1 MLILEANTRI
11 VKGKHKMEGL
21 KNRNFNFYYEVG
33 FSILLFLVTIVWLST
48 FFFILGVPIKA
59 FIIPISFM
67 VSVWLAV
74 YIGRM
79 DARQGIFLFSI
90 VISIIFICAANSTY
104 VYDFSYDGN
113 TYHKTT
119 IGLLKNGW
127 NPIYQSFEDAALTLR
142 IIPDNY
148 VWPIWYDHYPKASW
162 IIGAAFYKFSGNIEM
177 GKCMNVLIVLAAGFM
192 LLGRLNEYQ
201 LFNKYIRPI
210 FSVLVVIN
218 PITLPQSQSYYNDGM
233 MQMLIYITIL
243 SLVNLTVHK
252 RKEKCRQDWLAIFM
266 AIHLGLNIKYSGLI
280 FWGVYCAG
288 FYFYWLISDLV
299 NKNGDVKKNFIDS
312 SLFYV
317 LAVGSAI
324 CFTGS
329 TSYIRNLIY
338 HKNLLYTMVGKD
350 KIEIIASMLPDSYAN
365 KPYVLQFICSLF
377 SHAANISAGSELK
390 PSLKLPFAFN
400 VAEIETGSLFDLR
413 IGGWGLLFSGIF
425 LISLCVL
432 ILECVHDYKKK
443 QRKDIWKILLF
454 VIALTFIQTIFVPGL
469 AWARYFAHLFIV
481 PTCATGILLYKKN
494 RKEFFL
500 GCMVLILLILNLVNF
515 SYYNFE
521 RINISQKSRLE
532 LDHLSKLSE
541 VNPVLIHLNGGE
553 CMQGYLFNLMDANIN
568 YIVDS
573 NMEDGTT
580 IFNWRINYKE
590 TL

>member
-218 PITLPQSQSYYNDGM
+218 PITLPQSQSYYNDADA
-233 MQMLIYITIL
+233 
-243 SLVNLTVHK
+243 NLYN
-252 RKEKCRQDWLAIFM
+252 DSI
-266 AIHLGLNIKYSGLI
+266 
-280 FWGVYCAG
+280 
-288 FYFYWLISDLV
+288 IS
-299 NKNGDVKKNFIDS
+299 
-312 SLFYV
+312 
-317 LAVGSAI
+317 
-324 CFTGS
+324 
-329 TSYIRNLIY
+329 
-338 HKNLLYTMVGKD
+338 
-350 KIEIIASMLPDSYAN
+350 
-365 KPYVLQFICSLF
+365 KPYCS
-377 SHAANISAGSELK
+377 
-390 PSLKLPFAFN
+390 
-400 VAEIETGSLFDLR
+400 
-413 IGGWGLLFSGIF
+413 
-425 LISLCVL
+425 
-432 ILECVHDYKKK
+432 
-443 QRKDIWKILLF
+443 
-454 VIALTFIQTIFVPGL
+454 
-469 AWARYFAHLFIV
+469 
-481 PTCATGILLYKKN
+481 
-494 RKEFFL
+494 
-500 GCMVLILLILNLVNF
+500 
-515 SYYNFE
+515 
-521 RINISQKSRLE
+521 
-532 LDHLSKLSE
+532 
-541 VNPVLIHLNGGE
+541 
-553 CMQGYLFNLMDANIN
+553 
-568 YIVDS
+568 
-573 NMEDGTT
+573 
-580 IFNWRINYKE
+580 
-590 TL
+590 

>member
-1 MLILEANTRI
+1 M
-11 VKGKHKMEGL
+11 VQL
-21 KNRNFNFYYEVG
+21 KNKTTDFIYQIG
-33 FSILLFLVTIVWLST
+33 FSILLFLATIVWMST
-48 FFFILGVPIKA
+48 LFFVLGVPIQVYV
-59 FIIPISFM
+59 IPVSILASTFLTAWIGKLDIRREGIYILIS
-67 VSVWLAV
+67 VTC
-74 YIGRM
+74 
-79 DARQGIFLFSI
+79 
-90 VISIIFICAANSTY
+90 IIFICAVVSVN
-104 VYDFSYDGN
+104 VYDFLYDGN

-127 NPIYQSFEDAALTLR
+127 NPIYQSFEEAALTLK
-142 IIPDNY
+142 IIPEDY
-148 VWPIWYDHYPKASW
+148 TWPVWYDHYPKASW
-162 IIGAAFYKFSGNIEM
+162 IIGAAFYKFSENIEM
-177 GKCMNVLIVLAAGFM
+177 GKCMNALIMLSFAFM
-192 LLGRLNEYQ
+192 LFGRLSDYQ
-201 LFNKYIRPI
+201 LFNKYIRCL
-210 FSVLVVIN
+210 FSALVVIN

-233 MQMLIYITIL
+233 MQMLIYSALL
-243 SLVNLTVHK
+243 SLINISFF
-252 RKEKCRQDWLAIFM
+252 RGKENCRQDWIAMFA
-266 AIHLGLNIKYSGLI
+266 AIHLALNIKYSGLI
-280 FWGVYCAG
+280 FMGVYCGG
-288 FYFYWLISDLV
+288 FYFYWLISDFLNEKEKLKNDFIHTTGFYLV
-299 NKNGDVKKNFIDS
+299 T
-312 SLFYV
+312 
-317 LAVGSAI
+317 VGSAI

-338 HKNLLYTMVGKD
+338 QKNLLYTMVGKD
-350 KIEIIASMLPDSYAN
+350 KIEIITTMLPDSYAN

-413 IGGWGLLFSGIF
+413 IGGWGFLFSGIF

>member
-252 RKEKCRQDWLAIFM
+252 SKEKCRQDWLAIFM

-280 FWGVYCAG
+280 FLGVYCAG

>member
-1 MLILEANTRI
+1 M
-11 VKGKHKMEGL
+11 
-21 KNRNFNFYYEVG
+21 
-33 FSILLFLVTIVWLST
+33 
-48 FFFILGVPIKA
+48 
-59 FIIPISFM
+59 
-67 VSVWLAV
+67 
-74 YIGRM
+74 
-79 DARQGIFLFSI
+79 
-90 VISIIFICAANSTY
+90 
-104 VYDFSYDGN
+104 
-113 TYHKTT
+113 
-119 IGLLKNGW
+119 
-127 NPIYQSFEDAALTLR
+127 
-142 IIPDNY
+142 
-148 VWPIWYDHYPKASW
+148 
-162 IIGAAFYKFSGNIEM
+162 
-177 GKCMNVLIVLAAGFM
+177 
-192 LLGRLNEYQ
+192 
-201 LFNKYIRPI
+201 
-210 FSVLVVIN
+210 
-218 PITLPQSQSYYNDGM
+218 
-233 MQMLIYITIL
+233 
-243 SLVNLTVHK
+243 
-252 RKEKCRQDWLAIFM
+252 
-266 AIHLGLNIKYSGLI
+266 
-280 FWGVYCAG
+280 GVYCAG

>member
-1 MLILEANTRI
+1 MYL
-11 VKGKHKMEGL
+11 
-21 KNRNFNFYYEVG
+21 
-33 FSILLFLVTIVWLST
+33 
-48 FFFILGVPIKA
+48 
-59 FIIPISFM
+59 
-67 VSVWLAV
+67 
-74 YIGRM
+74 
-79 DARQGIFLFSI
+79 
-90 VISIIFICAANSTY
+90 FICAVVSVN

-127 NPIYQSFEDAALTLR
+127 NPIYQSFEEAALTLK
-142 IIPDNY
+142 IIPEDY
-148 VWPIWYDHYPKASW
+148 TWPVWYDHYPKASW
-162 IIGAAFYKFSGNIEM
+162 IIGAAFYKFSENIEM
-177 GKCMNVLIVLAAGFM
+177 GKCMNALIMLSFAFM
-192 LLGRLNEYQ
+192 LFGRLSDYQ
-201 LFNKYIRPI
+201 LFNKYIRCL
-210 FSVLVVIN
+210 FSALVVIN

-233 MQMLIYITIL
+233 MQMLIYSALL
-243 SLVNLTVHK
+243 SLINISFF
-252 RKEKCRQDWLAIFM
+252 RGKENCRQDWIAMFA
-266 AIHLGLNIKYSGLI
+266 AIHLALNIKYSGLI
-280 FWGVYCAG
+280 FMGVYCGG
-288 FYFYWLISDLV
+288 FYFYWLISDFLNEKEKLKNDFIHTTGFYLV
-299 NKNGDVKKNFIDS
+299 T
-312 SLFYV
+312 
-317 LAVGSAI
+317 VGSAI

-338 HKNLLYTMVGKD
+338 QKNLLYTMVGKD
-350 KIEIIASMLPDSYAN
+350 KIEIITTMLPDSYAN

-413 IGGWGLLFSGIF
+413 IGGWGFLFSGIF